1 MGLTENIVYVRP
13 LGGVHK
19 RAPGELLATASGRK
33 KNNPKAVNKVKLSLQ
48 LCERES
54 SLSKLR
60 ISSIPPNSR
69 VADYASCPE
78 KLTEVNADRLA

>member
-48 LCERES
+48 LCEREL
-54 SLSKLR
+54 SLSK
-60 ISSIPPNSR
+60 IFMKTAS
-69 VADYASCPE
+69 ASCESPPFRRIVE
-78 KLTEVNADRLA
+78 